1 MNWLEKHRKKIEDM
15 KMPETV
21 VTVSPTSICIH
32 PYMFR
37 GNKDVKE
44 IIKFIATNVIQF
56 ASSKFNVNRY

>member
-44 IIKFIATNVIQF
+44 IG
-56 ASSKFNVNRY
+56 